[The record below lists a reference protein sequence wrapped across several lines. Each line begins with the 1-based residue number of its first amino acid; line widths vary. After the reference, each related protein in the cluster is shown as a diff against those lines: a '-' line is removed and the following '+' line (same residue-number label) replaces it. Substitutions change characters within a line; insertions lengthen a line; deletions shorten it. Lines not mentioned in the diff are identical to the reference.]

1 MYPFYLGIDL
11 HLKRTYMVL
20 MDAKGVRAIA
30 DAAVKTD
37 QIDAPT
43 IAHLARM
50 NYIPKAYAACKE
62 MRDLRQLLRH
72 REWMVNQRSKAKNR
86 IYAALAGYNL
96 VSPVTD
102 LFGVA
107 GREYLHEMMDKELRP
122 SAQQV
127 VEDHLA
133 MIDHLTERIHA
144 LEKNISLNEKQ
155 DHIANILRSMPGVGK
170 LIALTILAEV
180 GDIRRF
186 HSPKS
191 LCSWAGLT
199 PRVRNSDAVVH
210 HGHITKE
217 GTLAGP
223 KSLEH
228 IVDVVLSFEGER
240 DHSYR
245 VLRVLKNR
253 FGPVSELAIFE
264 MSEEGLKSVENP
276 SAFFLRERP
285 GHEPGSVVVCTLK
298 GTRPLLAE
306 IQALVSSS
314 LFLGNP
320 RRMTVGLD
328 RFRAAM
334 LMAIAEKKLG
344 YSFAGEDVY
353 LNVAGGLAIEEP
365 AADLGIL
372 LAVVSSVKNRALP
385 PEVAVFGEIGLSGEI
400 RSVTQPGLRIKE
412 AASLGFKTI
421 ILPQGNKNAL
431 TQEKRAGIELIGV
444 KDVRQAIKLFF

>member
-1 MYPFYLGIDL
+1 MKTKVSFVCQSCGFQTPKWMGRCPSCGEWNTLIEEVVEEESSPGLSLTTSAPVLYGEIKEVTQQRIQTGINDFNQVLGGGIVKGSL
-11 HLKRTYMVL
+11 VL
-20 MDAKGVRAIA
+20 IGGEPGIGKSTLML
-30 DAAVKTD
+30 
-37 QIDAPT
+37 QIS
-43 IAHLARM
+43 
-50 NYIPKAYAACKE
+50 
-62 MRDLRQLLRH
+62 RDLASHQKKVLYVSGEESLEQIKLRGERLGLRQEKIYFFSETILERILQAVENLSPEILILDSVQTVYSSQLTSSPGTISQV
-72 REWMVNQRSKAKNR
+72 REVANR
-86 IYAALAGYNL
+86 IFRQAKA
-96 VSPVTD
+96 
-102 LFGVA
+102 
-107 GREYLHEMMDKELRP
+107 REM
-122 SAQQV
+122 A
-127 VEDHLA
+127 
-133 MIDHLTERIHA
+133 TF
-144 LEKNISLNEKQ
+144 
-155 DHIANILRSMPGVGK
+155 
-170 LIALTILAEV
+170 LI
-180 GDIRRF
+180 
-186 HSPKS
+186 
-191 LCSWAGLT
+191 
-199 PRVRNSDAVVH
+199 
-210 HGHITKE
+210 GHITKE

-412 AASLGFKTI
+412 AASLGFKTL